1 MCAVCTDG
9 RVALCDKAVGVISF
23 NGAKDGRREV
33 CAKLLLLLL
42 YVPNNIGI
50 TLYIVRLARAVVFE
64 QNSPGTNCTAAIVS
78 EAEIIKVSA
87 RVEYSKYSWK

>member
-9 RVALCDKAVGVISF
+9 RVALCDKAVRVISF

-33 CAKLLLLLL
+33 CAILLLL

-50 TLYIVRLARAVVFE
+50 T
-64 QNSPGTNCTAAIVS
+64 
-78 EAEIIKVSA
+78 
-87 RVEYSKYSWK
+87 